1 MGNLKIEG
9 MEKLEAKKLDPN
21 DPKVKEIIE
30 SAIKEQE
37 RILKLKYVSNESLR
51 TEITI

>member
-9 MEKLEAKKLDPN
+9 MEKLEAKKLDLN

-30 SAIKEQE
+30 QSIKEQE
-37 RILKLKYVSNESLR
+37 RILKLHPELLR
-51 TEITI
+51 LRLQLYEI